1 MDRRSIAVASLALTL
16 TLAMALPMAA
26 LAKGRP
32 TVEATNNLS
41 VPTIMLAGGS
51 FTNVVCGAN
60 AYSALVPPSG
70 TPLTGYPTSPLDYYY
85 VQGGHKWQA
94 PCNNSTATDLSVFA
108 GWGDNLAGD
117 AKLKVGSPIRV
128 ELGLFYDS
136 TVSPV
141 DGYTV
146 IKLDPAALD
155 RESPYGTLATYDGVS
170 AFNATP
176 TAFTTLRVFD
186 TGAWLTITNVA
197 TDALVVNEDATAE
210 INATGNVVYGYNL
223 RVQTAGQYLITYT
236 VPTAFVTGADA
247 GYVAID
253 GHSVSLLITV
263 AGGGGGGGGKPT
275 RP

>member
-1 MDRRSIAVASLALTL
+1 MDRRSKAVLSLSVVMVLALL
-16 TLAMALPMAA
+16 VPAGA

-32 TVEATNNLS
+32 TIEATNNLS

-51 FTNVVCGAN
+51 FTNVVCGAD
-60 AYSALVPPSG
+60 AFSALVPPTG
-70 TPLTGYPTSPLDYYY
+70 TPLTGYPTNPLDYYY
-85 VQGGHKWQA
+85 VQGVHKWQA
-94 PCNNSTATDLSVFA
+94 PCNSSTATGLSVFA

-128 ELGLFYDS
+128 ELGLFYAS
-136 TVSPV
+136 TDPV

-197 TDALVVNEDATAE
+197 TGTLVVNA
-210 INATGNVVYGYNL
+210 GRYGRDQRDRQRRL
-223 RVQTAGQYLITYT
+223 RLQPARLHRGP
-236 VPTAFVTGADA
+236 VPDHVHRAD
-247 GYVAID
+247 GPRHQRRC
-253 GHSVSLLITV
+253 GRRRH
-263 AGGGGGGGGKPT
+263 
-275 RP
+275 